1 MNINMKSVFGCMVI
15 FLALFFSSC
24 QQGSRISGNFTDAGD
39 MNTSLERIGLD
50 NTSVSV
56 DNQKMSSGKFEFI
69 AKEGFKAGLY
79 RIRMGQQQVIFV
91 LDGTEKDVKLSGTLA
106 GLNQGSFEVSG
117 SETASE
123 VVDALKD
130 LTKTQISIDAA
141 QTKIN
146 AAKNP
151 LSAGLL
157 AVQLLGFRPE
167 FVETHKT
174 VAKTLKEKYADSE
187 FTKSYESLIVQVEQQ
202 AMAEKATGSIQ
213 VGMPAPDIDL
223 PSPKGKNFKL
233 SDLKGKVVLI
243 DFWASWCGPCRR
255 ANPHVVDIYKKYKSK
270 GFTVYSVSLDGVDS
284 RTKAQL
290 GDDGQIKEFTNR
302 AKDAWVGA
310 IEKDGLE
317 WDTHVSDLKKWECAP
332 AQTYGV
338 RSIPKTFLLDKDGN
352 IAVIDPRDNLEAEV
366 KKLL

>member
-1 MNINMKSVFGCMVI
+1 MKSILACLIISLAF
-15 FLALFFSSC
+15 FLNACQDGTCIQGHFS
-24 QQGSRISGNFTDAGD
+24 DAGE
-39 MNTSLERIGLD
+39 MNVSLERIGLD

-56 DNQKMSSGKFEFI
+56 DNQKMSDGKFKFL
-69 AKEGFKAGLY
+69 AKEGLKPGLY
-79 RIRMGQQQVIFV
+79 RIRLGQQQMIFV
-91 LDGTEKDVKLSGTLA
+91 LDGTEKDIKLSGTLA
-106 GLNQGSFEVSG
+106 GLNQGNYDVTG
-117 SETASE
+117 SAAASE
-123 VVDALKD
+123 VINVLKELSQGQLTAD
-130 LTKTQISIDAA
+130 LAKSKIDAA
-141 QTKIN
+141 Q
-146 AAKNP
+146 NP

-167 FVETHKT
+167 FIESHKA
-174 VAKTLKEKYADSE
+174 VAKNMKEKYPESE

-202 AMAEKATGSIQ
+202 VMAEKATGSIQ

-223 PSPKGKNFKL
+223 PSPKGKNYKL

-255 ANPHVVDIYKKYKSK
+255 ANPHVVDIYKRYKSK

-290 GDDGQIKEFTNR
+290 GDPGQIQEFTDR
-302 AKDAWVGA
+302 AKAAWVGA
-310 IEKDGLE
+310 IEKDQLE

-338 RSIPKTFLLDKDGN
+338 RSIPKTFLVDKDGN
-352 IAVIDPRDNLEAEV
+352 IAAIDPRDNLEEEV